1 MTANEV
7 KDLVIYG
14 NGAMAR
20 LLFSFARRRMRV
32 AAFTVDDHCIA
43 DGQNVFCGLP
53 LVPFSAIEKHHSPS
67 TCSMIVAVGY
77 AEMNEVRERK
87 YLEAKAKGYRFE
99 SYVHESVFMHDG
111 VVIEENS
118 IVLDHVSIH
127 AGSHIGHSTF
137 ISSNVNI
144 GHDCRIGHANWIN
157 SGVAIAGGCEVGSHG
172 FWGVNACLGQGVR
185 IGQQNFIGANTLISR
200 STGDG
205 EVYLSEPGMKFKLNS
220 KAFLKF
226 SPALKQ

>member
-1 MTANEV
+1 MQGM
-7 KDLVIYG
+7 KDLIIYG
-14 NGAMAR
+14 NGAMAK
-20 LLFSFARRRMRV
+20 LLYSFSRHRMNV
-32 AAFTVDDHCIA
+32 VAFTVDDHCIDA
-43 DGQNVFCGLP
+43 GHTSFCGMP
-53 LVPFSAIEKHHSPS
+53 LIPFSQIEQDYPPS
-67 TCSMIVAVGY
+67 AHAMIVAVGY
-77 AEMNEVRERK
+77 GEMNELRERK
-87 YLEAKAKGYRFE
+87 YLEAKAKGYGFA

-111 VVIEENS
+111 VVIEENC
-118 IVLDHVSIH
+118 IVFDHVSIH

-157 SGVAIAGGCEVGSHG
+157 SGVSIAGGCEVGSHG
-172 FWGVNACLGQGVR
+172 FWGVNACVGHGVQ
-185 IGQQNFIGANTLISR
+185 IGKQNFIGANTLISR